1 MKTLLALFL
10 SGILLAGCGGGS
22 SVKSSFP
29 DAPPKLMDPPVEL
42 KTIKP
47 VPSDIKPTDHTPSTV
62 MLSTLGNIISQN
74 YTTCN
79 LYREQVFGLQ
89 SWITQQKRLSP

>member
-1 MKTLLALFL
+1 MKSTLLIILSTLFL
-10 SGILLAGCGGGS
+10 TACGGS
-22 SVKSSFP
+22 PVKSSFP

-47 VPSDIKPTDHTPSTV
+47 VPSDIKPTDDTPSGV
-62 MLSTLGNIISQN
+62 MFSSVTKIITDN

-79 LYREQVFGLQ
+79 LYREQLFGLQ
-89 SWITQQKRLSP
+89 SWITEQRKINP